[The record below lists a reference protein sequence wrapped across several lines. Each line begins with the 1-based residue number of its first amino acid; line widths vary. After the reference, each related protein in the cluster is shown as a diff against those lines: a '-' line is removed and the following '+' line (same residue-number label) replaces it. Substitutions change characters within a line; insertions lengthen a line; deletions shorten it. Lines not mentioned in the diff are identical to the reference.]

1 MVSSVGLGFWRR
13 APWSVVWRTAGRT
26 EAAQI
31 VELAV
36 TLPLLVVI
44 FVGIY
49 DFGQAFN
56 LKQKLSSASREGA
69 RFAANQSTM
78 DLTRNGAR
86 AGCTTAPE
94 SICAVRDVVDAY
106 LVANNINDCG
116 LSSASAVQTAG
127 TWTWTFT
134 VTTCPTGSTNP
145 LTLIINRDS
154 TFTNSSTSTT
164 VEATQVRLS
173 YPYQWHFN
181 SVVQFLVPGASFGAV
196 TQIPTT
202 ATVQNLN

>member
-1 MVSSVGLGFWRR
+1 MARSVRRGFWQR
-13 APWSVVWRTAGRT
+13 ARCSALWRATRAT

-36 TLPLLVVI
+36 TLPLMVAI

-56 LKQKLSSASREGA
+56 MKQKLSSATREGA
-69 RFAANQSTM
+69 RFAANQSTI
-78 DLTRNGAR
+78 DLTDSSGA
-86 AGCTTAPE
+86 CSAPK

-116 LSSASAVQTAG
+116 LSSASGSLTAG

-134 VTTCPTGSTNP
+134 ASGCGANTF
-145 LTLIINRDS
+145 TLIINRGF
-154 TFTNSSTSTT
+154 TFVNPNGGNPIT
-164 VEATQVRLS
+164 VEATQVTLN

-181 SVVQFLVPGASFGAV
+181 RVVQFLVPGATFGAV

-202 ATVQNLN
+202 AVMQNLN